1 MASMPETRPADL
13 DPASGGRAITR
24 RMAWPY
30 AIVGLVAATAGAVGA
45 IWLRIVDPVPLL
57 PGTFGFGFTALV
69 GFEFLGMAFAS
80 VGALLVVRRPGNA
93 VGWCMVLIG
102 DGYALGGLTAAITGS
117 AVADGPT
124 GASTAALAGW
134 LTVFFTT
141 IGGLIFALGFI
152 FPTGRG
158 HTPAWDRLIRIGA
171 LTWPLTFA
179 IVFLFRPGPLHLFG
193 TIENPFGFGPD
204 VRPLLGPQPSQT
216 LAAMVTALLP
226 FLAANLASRYRLA
239 DAIARQ
245 QLKWFVLALLVA
257 VAGVAVA
264 AVGALIS
271 DQPPEAGLVV
281 FGFAGALIP
290 VAIGI
295 AILRYR
301 LYDIDRIISRSVSY
315 ALVTGVLA
323 AVFATTAIGLSTL
336 LGSLAQGESLAVA
349 ASTLIVLGLF
359 GPLRRRAQ
367 AAVDRRFDRSLYD
380 ASVTVQ
386 AMSARLRDDVDLE
399 RVEAD
404 VLRVVDGTFHPSHAG
419 LWLRGASR

>member
-1 MASMPETRPADL
+1 M
-13 DPASGGRAITR
+13 
-24 RMAWPY
+24 
-30 AIVGLVAATAGAVGA
+30 
-45 IWLRIVDPVPLL
+45 
-57 PGTFGFGFTALV
+57 
-69 GFEFLGMAFAS
+69 
-80 VGALLVVRRPGNA
+80 
-93 VGWCMVLIG
+93 
-102 DGYALGGLTAAITGS
+102 
-117 AVADGPT
+117 
-124 GASTAALAGW
+124 
-134 LTVFFTT
+134 
-141 IGGLIFALGFI
+141 
-152 FPTGRG
+152 
-158 HTPAWDRLIRIGA
+158 
-171 LTWPLTFA
+171 FA
-179 IVFLFRPGPLHLFG
+179 ILFLFRPGPLHLFT
-193 TIENPFGFGPD
+193 TIDNPFGIGPD
-204 VRPLLGPQPSQT
+204 LRPLLGPRTSQT
-216 LAAMVTALLP
+216 LAATAAAFLP
-226 FLAANLASRYRLA
+226 FLAVNLVSRYRMA
-239 DAIARQ
+239 DSIGRQ

-257 VAGVAVA
+257 IGGVAVGSL
-264 AVGALIS
+264 GALVS
-271 DQPPEAGLVV
+271 EQPPEAGLVV
-281 FGFAGALIP
+281 FGYAGALIP